1 MPAQSSRLIPEYANL
16 QNSELSQIKIFQERD
31 KKRYIN
37 PNVLGLIDLF
47 TYVAIY
53 WTKSILTQTGIF
65 LAKLIHHEGKSKSSK
80 YNLPKNPCLQHR
92 VR

>member
-1 MPAQSSRLIPEYANL
+1 MSHYNSVENPTEINLDEAIMDSPSREEHDMPAQSSRLILEYANL

-53 WTKSILTQTGIF
+53 
-65 LAKLIHHEGKSKSSK
+65 
-80 YNLPKNPCLQHR
+80 
-92 VR
+92 